1 MIEGY
6 MTRPNALDLPRAPPD
21 PLARQRPA
29 LLDFDD
35 HPLIAI
41 WETTQACDLVCAH
54 CRACATPRTHPD
66 ELTTAEGERLLD
78 DFAAMGTPLC
88 VLTGGD
94 PAKRGDLVRLV
105 RHGVRAG
112 LVMAL
117 TPSGTPLMTRRLIAE
132 LRDAGLAR
140 VAVSVDGP
148 DAAMHDGFRGVA
160 GSFDESLRILRQA
173 RELGLET
180 QVNFTLS
187 RPSLGALDAMGQL
200 TEDVGAAM
208 LVVFVVIPTGRA
220 TASLTLSA
228 EEIEGALEELA
239 RMGEAR
245 PFQIKTTGA
254 PQLRRVLLSRRAR
267 EVPTGLLREVRD
279 GVVRGPRGVTDGV
292 GFLFVSH
299 VGEVF
304 PSGFLP
310 LRAGNVREEPVA
322 DIYRRSPLFRAVRD
336 ADGLGGKCGVCPFR
350 HVCGGSR
357 ARAWAA
363 TSEPTSEDP
372 GCAYVPKGYVPATTA
387 QRGRRRLP
395 TVR

>member
-1 MIEGY
+1 M
-6 MTRPNALDLPRAPPD
+6 PDDLPRATPAPD
-21 PLARQRPA
+21 PLARKKPA

-66 ELTTAEGERLLD
+66 ELTTEEGKRLLD
-78 DFAAMGTPLC
+78 AFAEMGTPLC

-94 PAKRGDLVRLV
+94 PAKRPDLVELV
-105 RHGVRAG
+105 RYGASTG

-117 TPSGTPLMTRRLIAE
+117 TPSGTPLMTRALLAE

-148 DAAMHDGFRGVA
+148 DAAKHDGFRGVA

-187 RPSLGALDAMGQL
+187 RSSLGALEAMAQL

-228 EEIEGALEELA
+228 EEVERALEDLA
-239 RMGEAR
+239 QIGETR

-254 PQLRRVLLSRRAR
+254 PQLRRVLLTRKAR
-267 EVPTGLLREVRD
+267 EVPTGLLRDVHE
-279 GVVRGPRGVTDGV
+279 GAVRGPRGVTDGV

-299 VGEVF
+299 TGDVF

-310 LRAGNVREEPVA
+310 LRAGNIREEPVA
-322 DIYRRSPLFRAVRD
+322 RIYRDSPLFRSLRD
-336 ADGLGGKCGVCPFR
+336 ADGLGGKCGACPFR
-350 HVCGGSR
+350 SVCGGSR

-363 TSEPTSEDP
+363 TDDPTSEDP
-372 GCAYVPKGYVPATTA
+372 GCAYVPRGYVPTATTA
-387 QRGRRRLP
+387 NRRGRRRLP
-395 TVR
+395 TFG